1 MRAIQVSR
9 YGGPEVLV
17 PTELPT
23 PIAGPGQ
30 LLVETSAAGVN
41 YADTHRTEGSYRGG
55 SQLPFVPGV
64 EVVGRT
70 ADGRRLL
77 APIFEGGGYAEA
89 AVIPE
94 SRAIDVPD
102 DVTDGQALAL
112 LIQGLTA
119 WHVLR
124 SSARLAPG
132 ETVVVNAA
140 AGGVGTLAIQLA
152 KFFGA
157 GRVIAVASTPVKRE
171 LAITLGA
178 DVAVHSSLDTYADQ
192 VLAAN
197 DGRPVDVILDSTG
210 GKTLLAGMEVLGGF
224 GRLVSYGNAGRE
236 GRPLIDVGVL
246 AEGNQSVAGFW
257 LKPAMN
263 YPGGYREPLTELLRL
278 TANGT
283 ISPIVGGEYA
293 LDQTRHAHEE
303 LLARRT
309 TGKLI
314 IRPRH

>member
-9 YGGPEVLV
+9 YGGPEVLDL
-17 PTELPT
+17 TELPV
-23 PIAGPGQ
+23 PVPGPGQ
-30 LLVETSAAGVN
+30 LLIETSAAGVN
-41 YADTHRTEGSYRGG
+41 YADTHRTDGSYRGG
-55 SQLPFVPGV
+55 TQLPFVPGV
-64 EVVGRT
+64 EVVGRA

-77 APIFEGGGYAEA
+77 APVFEGGGYAEA
-89 AVIPE
+89 TLISEDLAVE
-94 SRAIDVPD
+94 VPD

-112 LIQGLTA
+112 LVQGLTA

-124 SSARLAPG
+124 NSARLAPG

-157 GRVIAVASTPVKRE
+157 GRVIAVASTPEKRQ
-171 LAITLGA
+171 LAINLGA
-178 DVAVHSSLDTYADQ
+178 DVAVHSSPDTYAEQ
-192 VLAAN
+192 VRAAN

-210 GKTLLAGMEVLGGF
+210 GKTLLAGLEVLNGF

-236 GRPLIDVGVL
+236 GRPLIDLGVL
-246 AEGNQSVAGFW
+246 AEGNQSVAAFW
-257 LKPAMN
+257 LVPAMSH
-263 YPGGYREPLTELLRL
+263 PGGYSGPLGELLRL
-278 TANGT
+278 TATGT
-283 ISPIVGGEYA
+283 ISPILGGEYA
-293 LDQTRHAHEE
+293 LDQTQHAHED

-314 IRPRH
+314 IRP

>member
-17 PTELPT
+17 PAELPT
-23 PIAGPGQ
+23 PVPTPDQ
-30 LLVETSAAGVN
+30 VLVEVSAAGVN
-41 YADTHRTEGSYRGG
+41 YADTHRTDGSYRGG
-55 SQLPFVPGV
+55 SLLPFVPGV

-77 APIFEGGGYAEA
+77 APIFSGGGYAEE
-89 AVIPE
+89 AVIPAA
-94 SRAIDVPD
+94 RAVEVPD
-102 DVTDGQALAL
+102 EVSDGQALAL
-112 LIQGLTA
+112 LVQGLTA

-124 SSARLAPG
+124 NSARLAPG

-157 GRVIAVASTPVKRE
+157 GRVIAVASRPDKRE
-171 LAITLGA
+171 LAISLGA
-178 DVAVHSSLDTYADQ
+178 DVAVNSSLDSYADQ

-197 DGRPVDVILDSTG
+197 DSRPVDVILDAIG
-210 GKTLLAGMEVLGGF
+210 GKTLLAGLEVLAGF
-224 GRLVSYGNAGRE
+224 GRLVSYGNAARE
-236 GRPLIDVGVL
+236 GRPLVDIGAL
-246 AEGNQSVAGFW
+246 AEGNQSVAAFW
-257 LKPAMN
+257 LVPALE
-263 YPGGYREPLTELLRL
+263 YPGGYSEPLAELLRL
-278 TANGT
+278 TASGT
-283 ISPIVGGEYA
+283 ISPILGGEYA
-293 LDQTRHAHEE
+293 LDQSRHAHED

-314 IRPRH
+314 IRP

>member
-17 PTELPT
+17 PTELPA
-23 PIAGPGQ
+23 PVAEPGQ
-30 LLVETSAAGVN
+30 LLLEVSAAGVN
-41 YADTHRTEGSYRGG
+41 YADTHRTDGSYRGG

-70 ADGRRLL
+70 SDGRRLL
-77 APIFEGGGYAEA
+77 APIFEGGGYAELA
-89 AVIPE
+89 AIPAD
-94 SRAIDVPD
+94 RAVDVPD
-102 DVTDGQALAL
+102 EVTDGQALAL
-112 LIQGLTA
+112 LVQGLTA

-124 SSARLAPG
+124 NSARLAPG

-140 AGGVGTLAIQLA
+140 AGGVGTIAIQLA
-152 KFFGA
+152 KYFGA
-157 GRVIAVASTPVKRE
+157 GRVIAVASTPAKRE
-171 LAITLGA
+171 LAINVGA
-178 DVAVHSSLDTYADQ
+178 DVAVHSSLDTYAEQ

-210 GKTLLAGMEVLGGF
+210 GKTLLAGLDVLGGF
-224 GRLVSYGNAGRE
+224 GRLISYGNAGRE
-236 GRPLIDVGVL
+236 GRPLVDIGAL
-246 AEGNQSVAGFW
+246 ADGNQSVGAFW
-257 LKPAMN
+257 LIPALN
-263 YPGGYREPLTELLRL
+263 YPGGYRVPLDELLQL
-278 TANGT
+278 TAAGT

-293 LDQTRHAHEE
+293 LDQARHAHDD

-314 IRPRH
+314 IRP